1 MLFHTCTIRPVL
13 VIPDDE
19 NDFSALHRRPSLSCV
34 FAIGP
39 DRSRLPLYFWRNG
52 QQSLCVSR
60 GLDCIKAR
68 LSQKGCFAT
77 TAPVMSSSNNSQDDL
92 QYGYVPTEWVCIT
105 FLSIFGISTFLHT
118 VQAFSARFWWL
129 IPSAILCGFLELTG
143 WSGRLWSSQN
153 PFLDKP
159 YIMQAVTLII
169 APTPLV
175 AANFILLGRIIRRLG
190 PQYSRLTPRRYT
202 IIFVSCD
209 IISLVVQAIGGS
221 VASGTTTSASQ
232 VNLGSHIALG
242 GTIFQLVAII
252 VYCACAAEFLIRYAH
267 DRPVR
272 WAAFILVRTVYRV
285 IEFVDG
291 WNGKVNTTQWYFV
304 VFDGIM
310 ISLAMLTLNAFHPG
324 VYLRTS
330 DYAVPT
336 SFEGL
341 ALADH
346 SKTGNS
352 EVRQV

>member
-1 MLFHTCTIRPVL
+1 
-13 VIPDDE
+13 
-19 NDFSALHRRPSLSCV
+19 
-34 FAIGP
+34 G
-39 DRSRLPLYFWRNG
+39 
-52 QQSLCVSR
+52 
-60 GLDCIKAR
+60 
-68 LSQKGCFAT
+68 
-77 TAPVMSSSNNSQDDL
+77 SSNNTQDDL

-105 FLSIFGISTFLHT
+105 FLSIFGISTFFHT
-118 VQAFSARFWWL
+118 VQAFYSRLWWL

-175 AANFILLGRIIRRLG
+175 AANFVLLGRIIRRLG

-221 VASGTTTSASQ
+221 VASGTQTSASQ
-232 VNLGSHIALG
+232 VNLGSNIALG
-242 GTIFQLVAII
+242 GTVFQLVAIV
-252 VYCACAAEFLIRYAH
+252 VYCSCAAEFLTRYAY
-267 DRPVR
+267 DRPIRSAGEATRGVMGR
-272 WAAFILVRTVYRV
+272 PLKRMLYAMSIMTAFIVVRTIYRV

-324 VYLRTS
+324 VYL
-330 DYAVPT
+330 
-336 SFEGL
+336 
-341 ALADH
+341 
-346 SKTGNS
+346 
-352 EVRQV
+352 